1 MDMLL
6 HCENHDAHRFILL
19 VMQLVW
25 VSAGLHGA
33 YQGLTPTPGSDAHD
47 PETRFLLLLMQF
59 GCLQICVG
67 YTRV

>member
-1 MDMLL
+1 MM
-6 HCENHDAHRFILL
+6 HRFILL

-25 VSAGLHGA
+25 VSAGLHGV

-47 PETRFLLLLMQF
+47 PETRVLLLLMQF